1 MIQHRGKTFD
11 TYLAEVEG
19 RIINEPEEILD
30 AKGKVSQRMLE
41 FWGPG
46 FKDQD
51 YVFLDKEYKD
61 WISRYECKTK
71 AQEVLFKNIAIAQ
84 LNGMKVAKTGDP
96 KDIKTANDNLQSLLG
111 SANIKPNQTNDNAL
125 TDANTFGTLIE
136 KWERTKPIPEPDPA
150 WKDVDGIGHYFR
162 VWVLGTL
169 CELFNLKNPYKAE
182 YDAEMERYTAHKPE
196 YHMDEDE
203 SSTAAIRSAV
213 FGEAE

>member
-1 MIQHRGKTFD
+1 M
-11 TYLAEVEG
+11 
-19 RIINEPEEILD
+19 
-30 AKGKVSQRMLE
+30 
-41 FWGPG
+41 
-46 FKDQD
+46 
-51 YVFLDKEYKD
+51 
-61 WISRYECKTK
+61 
-71 AQEVLFKNIAIAQ
+71 FKNIAIAQ

-96 KDIKTANDNLQSLLG
+96 KDIKIANDNLQSLLG

-182 YDAEMERYTAHKPE
+182 YDAEMEKYTAHKPE

-203 SSTAAIRSAV
+203 SSTAAIRNAV